1 MYPKL
6 SINDVTIRHAPYAE
20 RFKIARQAGFTGV
33 EIWMDEA
40 REYAKDHGG
49 LESVAGLLRENDLR
63 LDQVLLLKDALSP
76 NHVKDRKN
84 YLKDAEQ
91 LFRDTTIVGGKTV
104 VVCATFGTT
113 DVNEAVGLFAEL
125 CDLAGVYDLRLALE
139 FIGWAE
145 TIKDLRTARTIVE
158 KADRKNGG
166 ILYDTLH
173 HFFGGTS
180 MKDLEDVP
188 TDLLF
193 AVHIVDVKRM
203 NLPILEISREHRL
216 FPGKG
221 EVPIQEILGILHS
234 KKYDSTM
241 ALEMFSND
249 YWKRPPLDVA
259 REGFESMS
267 QMVSKAGFN

>member
-1 MYPKL
+1 MYPKI

-20 RFKIARQAGFTGV
+20 RFKIARQAGFSGV

-49 LESVAGLLRENDLR
+49 LESVATLLSENNLR
-63 LDQVLLLKDALSP
+63 LDQVLLLRDALSP
-76 NHVKDRKN
+76 NHAKDRKN

-91 LFRDTTIVGGKTV
+91 IFRDTTILGGKTV
-104 VVCATFGTT
+104 VACATFGTT
-113 DVNEAVGLFAEL
+113 DVDEAVGLFAEL
-125 CDLAGVYDLRLALE
+125 CDLAGVYDIRLALE

-145 TIKDLRTARTIVE
+145 TIKDIKTAKYIIE
-158 KADRKNGG
+158 KAGRKNGG

-173 HFFGGTS
+173 HFFGGTT

-188 TDLLF
+188 TDYLF
-193 AVHIVDVKRM
+193 AVHIVDVKRLDM
-203 NLPILEISREHRL
+203 PILEISREHRL

-221 EVPIQEILGILHS
+221 EVPIQEILDILHS
-234 KKYDSTM
+234 KKYNSTM

-249 YWKRPPLDVA
+249 YWNRPPMDVA
-259 REGFESMS
+259 KEGFQSML
-267 QMVSKAGFN
+267 QMISKAGFK